1 VISWALTS
9 TNCPATCISRDLPDI
24 SSMKVLQIIL
34 ETEKFFDIEVSDDLT
49 FRVQTIG
56 KYYDEVDKLLVGH
69 VTASAQA

>member
-1 VISWALTS
+1 
-9 TNCPATCISRDLPDI
+9 
-24 SSMKVLQIIL
+24 MKVLQIIL